1 MKALRAFTNLTSLY
15 SPPPHTFHRHLLFLR
30 LFSAQPL
37 QRQDHPDDSHH
48 HPNPKNTADS
58 VFDSSH
64 FSIPDTPSSTPQQ
77 PTWDVHHRQR
87 VERLFFKDDLHRDK
101 FREEEEERRRRILA
115 KALLQAALEG
125 PDEDAD
131 HDQEI
136 KEEDQKSLS
145 VGIIGA
151 PNAGK
156 SALTNFMVGTKV
168 AAVSRKTNTTTHEVL
183 GIMTRGDTQIC
194 FFDTPGL
201 MLKSSG
207 YLYKDMKVRVE
218 SAWSS
223 VNLYDVLMV
232 IFDVHRHLTRPD
244 SRVIRLI
251 KRMGEEANPKQMRI
265 LCMNKVDLVEK
276 KKDLLK
282 VAEQFK
288 DLPGYKS
295 IFMISGLKGSGVEDL
310 TKYLMEQAVKRPW
323 DEDPITMSEEVMKNI
338 SLEVVREKLLDH
350 VHQEIPYGIEHRLVD
365 WKELRDGSLRIEQ
378 HFITNKLSQRKILV
392 GKNGSKIG
400 RIGIE
405 ANEELRSI
413 FKRDVHLILQMSNS
427 SALSDPRITITINS
441 PCPTQSK
448 PLPPSTSANCI
459 YSCRGILS
467 ISTHVV
473 PQASKPQSRKLFGEI
488 KSSPATT
495 TSIDAGL
502 TVNPIEGKRRGLSV
516 GGNWLKEPTRGLH
529 RIRFFMPASSETQ
542 QTNPPEE
549 EAGENPDGTKLKERR
564 YHAISQGSKRTETN
578 GGMVIFAYT
587 IPESCWKTRAHTIS
601 YRRNELGKRL
611 AVEEMRSLDRAAFV
625 VVYSISY
632 CPSKD
637 C

>member
-1 MKALRAFTNLTSLY
+1 MKALRALKTNLISLY
-15 SPPPHTFHRHLLFLR
+15 PPRPRFFPHHLR
-30 LFSAQPL
+30 LFSAEPL
-37 QRQDHPDDSHH
+37 QRQDDRDDSHH
-48 HPNPKNTADS
+48 PNPNPNSSADS

-64 FSIPDTPSSTPQQ
+64 FSIPNTSSSTPQQ

-87 VERLFFKDDLHRDK
+87 VEKRIFSNDK

-115 KALLQAALEG
+115 KALLEAALQG
-125 PDEDAD
+125 PDDEDAD
-131 HDQEI
+131 QHQEVR
-136 KEEDQKSLS
+136 EEDQKSLS

-183 GIMTRGDTQIC
+183 GVMTRGDTQIC

-201 MLKSSG
+201 MLNSSG
-207 YLYKDMKVRVE
+207 FLHKDMKFRVE

-232 IFDVHRHLTRPD
+232 IFDVHRHLTKPD

-251 KRMGEEANPKQMRI
+251 KRMGAEENPKQIRI

-288 DLPGYKS
+288 DLPGYERT
-295 IFMISGLKGSGVEDL
+295 FMISGLKGSGVEDL

-323 DEDPITMSEEVMKNI
+323 DEDPMTMSEEVMKNI
-338 SLEVVREKLLDH
+338 SLEVVRERLLDH

-378 HFITNKLSQRKILV
+378 HLITNKLSQRKILV

-413 FKRDVHLILQMSNS
+413 FKRDVHLILQV
-427 SALSDPRITITINS
+427 R
-441 PCPTQSK
+441 
-448 PLPPSTSANCI
+448 
-459 YSCRGILS
+459 
-467 ISTHVV
+467 
-473 PQASKPQSRKLFGEI
+473 
-488 KSSPATT
+488 
-495 TSIDAGL
+495 
-502 TVNPIEGKRRGLSV
+502 
-516 GGNWLKEPTRGLH
+516 LKT
-529 RIRFFMPASSETQ
+529 
-542 QTNPPEE
+542 
-549 EAGENPDGTKLKERR
+549 
-564 YHAISQGSKRTETN
+564 
-578 GGMVIFAYT
+578 
-587 IPESCWKTRAHTIS
+587 
-601 YRRNELGKRL
+601 
-611 AVEEMRSLDRAAFV
+611 
-625 VVYSISY
+625 
-632 CPSKD
+632 
-637 C
+637 

>member
-1 MKALRAFTNLTSLY
+1 MKSLRALTSLTSLY
-15 SPPPHTFHRHLLFLR
+15 PLRPHNFLFRHHHLLFVR
-30 LFSAQPL
+30 LFSAQPH
-37 QRQDHPDDSHH
+37 QRQDDPDDSHQH
-48 HPNPKNTADS
+48 NPNPNDS
-58 VFDSSH
+58 TDSFFDSAH
-64 FSIPDTPSSTPQQ
+64 FSIPDTPTSSPIQ

-87 VERLFFKDDLHRDK
+87 VERIFFNEDFRQDK

-115 KALLQAALEG
+115 KALLEAALEG

-131 HDQEI
+131 HDQHQEV

-156 SALTNFMVGTKV
+156 SALNNFMVGTKV

-183 GIMTRGDTQIC
+183 GVMTRGDTQIC

-207 YLYKDMKVRVE
+207 YLYKDMKIRVE

-223 VNLYDVLMV
+223 VNLYDVLMI
-232 IFDVHRHLTRPD
+232 IFDVHRHLTMPD

-251 KRMGEEANPKQMRI
+251 KHMGAEANPKQMRI

-276 KKDLLK
+276 KDLLK

-288 DLPGYKS
+288 DLPGYER

-310 TKYLMEQAVKRPW
+310 TKYLMQQAVKRPW
-323 DEDPITMSEEVMKNI
+323 DEDPVKMSEEVMKNV

-365 WKELRDGSLRIEQ
+365 WKELRDGSMRIEQ

-413 FKRDVHLILQMSNS
+413 FKRDVHLILQV
-427 SALSDPRITITINS
+427 R
-441 PCPTQSK
+441 
-448 PLPPSTSANCI
+448 
-459 YSCRGILS
+459 
-467 ISTHVV
+467 
-473 PQASKPQSRKLFGEI
+473 
-488 KSSPATT
+488 
-495 TSIDAGL
+495 
-502 TVNPIEGKRRGLSV
+502 
-516 GGNWLKEPTRGLH
+516 LKT
-529 RIRFFMPASSETQ
+529 
-542 QTNPPEE
+542 
-549 EAGENPDGTKLKERR
+549 
-564 YHAISQGSKRTETN
+564 
-578 GGMVIFAYT
+578 
-587 IPESCWKTRAHTIS
+587 
-601 YRRNELGKRL
+601 
-611 AVEEMRSLDRAAFV
+611 
-625 VVYSISY
+625 
-632 CPSKD
+632 
-637 C
+637 